1 MNVLNSE
8 FMSDS
13 IQEIVPEVAQVS
25 KSLAASS
32 VLTGRRRVRLV
43 PQNGQSFIASASG
56 SSQMINWLISDG
68 SAFIDPTSAV
78 LSFSVTTRDAS
89 PAPVA
94 GTEVVLDDGA
104 WSCFQRLLVSLN
116 STLVDDIDQLPKKV
130 NSQLYPTISQSW

>member
-56 SSQMINWLISDG
+56 SS
-68 SAFIDPTSAV
+68 
-78 LSFSVTTRDAS
+78 
-89 PAPVA
+89 
-94 GTEVVLDDGA
+94 
-104 WSCFQRLLVSLN
+104 
-116 STLVDDIDQLPKKV
+116 
-130 NSQLYPTISQSW
+130 